1 MKGQW
6 QRSEWLFT
14 IEGITVA
21 GTAPDLHRIPFY
33 DSLVCIMKGN
43 HHLSGSKSRNSF
55 LLHQGIFKKIVIYDI
70 DLNILNNGIPLKCV
84 NISKKLEAEVEKT
97 VIKWNIQL

>member
-1 MKGQW
+1 
-6 QRSEWLFT
+6 
-14 IEGITVA
+14 
-21 GTAPDLHRIPFY
+21 
-33 DSLVCIMKGN
+33 MKGN

-84 NISKKLEAEVEKT
+84 NISKKLEAKVEKT
-97 VIKWNIQL
+97 VIKWNLSPLLRKQSPGLVCSIYKRNPIKNLSIISQAILWL